1 MIKIDYN
8 DGIKIDTEDLSK
20 IFSEEE
26 LPLKIEIKNVVSK
39 KIVWT
44 THLSSHMWAIFP
56 NNEMYDVIIRDKYEK
71 FIYHYYWDVI
81 IHGSIFYKSLWLYCK
96 NLINQDKKPNGL
108 VIGTHDGEF
117 GEWCPL
123 VRHHLSEM
131 VLVEGSKN
139 QFEVLQQNYEG
150 KDGLTFV
157 NRIVTEEGGNVKFFE
172 GGKGYTNSVVERVI
186 RKWESEEIGSS
197 YKESIS
203 INNLIETY
211 FINCGKK
218 LDWLHLDV
226 EGLDAK
232 LILAIKKDYL
242 PNFIIYED
250 ANLLEDEKTLLM
262 NYLIVNGYTNY
273 SNSGICM
280 STKLV

>member
-1 MIKIDYN
+1 V
-8 DGIKIDTEDLSK
+8 LFRS
-20 IFSEEE
+20 
-26 LPLKIEIKNVVSK
+26 
-39 KIVWT
+39 
-44 THLSSHMWAIFP
+44 
-56 NNEMYDVIIRDKYEK
+56 
-71 FIYHYYWDVI
+71 
-81 IHGSIFYKSLWLYCK
+81 
-96 NLINQDKKPNGL
+96 
-108 VIGTHDGEF
+108 GEF

-172 GGKGYTNSVVERVI
+172 GGKGYTNTVVERVI

-197 YKESIS
+197 FKESIS

-211 FINCGKK
+211 FINNGKK

-250 ANLLEDEKTLLM
+250 ANLLEDEKILLT